1 VSPLINVEL
10 SSILKIIFVSS
21 ESKSIVKGLEYF
33 KSLDNENVGVGVNVN
48 VEVGGGVPI
57 YTNLIYIN
65 ILEL

>member
-1 VSPLINVEL
+1 VSPFINVAV
-10 SSILKIIFVSS
+10 SSILKTIFVSA
-21 ESKSIVKGLEYF
+21 ESKSSVKGLEYF

-48 VEVGGGVPI
+48 VVVGVGVPI